1 MLFSTTNYTNFTNL
15 PFGVEI
21 IITQSTFCT
30 TNFTN
35 RRSREYHLVRMNDQD
50 ASEEGEANADAVQA
64 GWFVKLVAVHG
75 FEKST
80 FCPHGKNS

>member
-1 MLFSTTNYTNFTNL
+1 
-15 PFGVEI
+15 
-21 IITQSTFCT
+21 
-30 TNFTN
+30 
-35 RRSREYHLVRMNDQD
+35 MNGQD